1 MLLKEIKLTNFRS
14 FSNTIFLF
22 DPHLTIILGNNSVGK
37 TNLLEAIY
45 CLSKG
50 HGFREKQE
58 EELLKHDET
67 TANIQSMFIDNNK
80 NKTNFRVHLSNQS
93 SFLKAC
99 FIDKI
104 KKRAFDYALLTTPV
118 VIFSP
123 NMLYI
128 IDGEIAERR
137 EFFDGILSLID
148 KEYKKRLTNYMNSL
162 KRRNK
167 LLEKVTDIGLLK
179 DQLVFWDSYLIKEA
193 SYITKKRDELVTFLN
208 THSTVHDKSFSIT
221 YLKNEISEKTLNDS
235 FQKQLYIHRTVVG
248 PQRDSYE
255 IYITNPASTPQTKS
269 FTKNVHRYGSR
280 SEQRLALFWIVLCE
294 IQLYETILQKK
305 PLILLDDIFSELDES
320 NKSLI
325 LSLIKDYQ
333 TVVTTTEIK
342 IAELSQEAHS
352 VIPL

>member
-14 FSNTIFLF
+14 FSSHSFLF
-22 DPHLTIILGNNSVGK
+22 DSNLTIILGNNSVGK

-58 EELLKHDET
+58 DELLKQEEVI
-67 TANIQSMFIDNNK
+67 ANIQSIFSDKDK

-104 KKRAFDYALLTTPV
+104 KKRTIDYALLTTPV

-123 NMLYI
+123 HMLYI

-137 EFFDGILSLID
+137 EFFDGILSIID
-148 KEYKKRLTNYMNSL
+148 KEYKKRMTNYMNSL

-167 LLEKVTDIGLLK
+167 LLEKVIDIALLK
-179 DQLVFWDSYLIKEA
+179 EQLLFWDAYLIEEA
-193 SYITKKRDELVTFLN
+193 VYITKKREELVTFLN
-208 THSTVHDKSFSIT
+208 NHSIIQDKSFSII
-221 YLKNEISEKTLNDS
+221 YLKNEISKKTLEDT
-235 FQKQLYIHRTVVG
+235 FQKQLYVHKTVVG

-255 IYITNPASTPQTKS
+255 IHVSNPASTPHAKS

-280 SEQRLALFWIVLCE
+280 SEQRLALFWIVLNE
-294 IQLYETILQKK
+294 IQLYETILKKK
-305 PLILLDDIFSELDES
+305 PLILLDDIFSELDVS

-325 LSLIKDYQ
+325 LNLIKDYQ
-333 TVVTTTEIK
+333 TVVTTTEMK
-342 IAELSQEAHS
+342 IVELSHVSHS
-352 VIPL
+352 IIQL